1 MIRNFSKHVKK
12 LKALLAKKR
21 KKKNS
26 SSLRCWAKSPSST
39 AEVIRGPEGW
49 GPFPACSAQT
59 PQVTTGPPVRQ
70 FWQGR
75 CQEVPKS
82 PGCTLGPLDTHASTC
97 LGLPPVQ
104 GPVRNK
110 VAAGSDAS
118 FLWTLIKSEFLL
130 INTAQEAF
138 YSEWIPISWAFPAH
152 VAPTWA
158 GLGVSRPG
166 RE

>member
-1 MIRNFSKHVKK
+1 MLRNWRRFWQKK
-12 LKALLAKKR
+12 EKKS
-21 KKKNS
+21 S
-26 SSLRCWAKSPSST
+26 SSLRCWAVT
-39 AEVIRGPEGW
+39 QQHRRGDQLAWGL

-59 PQVTTGPPVRQ
+59 PRVTTGPPVRQ

-75 CQEVPKS
+75 CQEAPKS
-82 PGCTLGPLDTHASTC
+82 PGCTPGPLDTHTSTC
-97 LGLPPVQ
+97 LGLPHVQ
-104 GPVRNK
+104 GLVRNK

-138 YSEWIPISWAFPAH
+138 YSEWMPISWAFPAH

-158 GLGVSRPG
+158 GLGVSRTG